1 MFFKP
6 HHLLA
11 FVFVTKSLATPVP
24 IHQRAP
30 AHRRHPKLEPQV
42 SHDLHIAVII
52 SGEPLER
59 RDDVSATP
67 VTFHKGQDPRVVG
80 GARPGAAILQSDPNA
95 VVSDSVPGSDA
106 AISAAEPVLR
116 RADNTVA
123 DGTTVDF
130 HRDQDPRVVGG
141 APPSAGILSA
151 DPDAAPAKPA
161 SDLPSP
167 PTTDAGGVQKRSAP
181 CFDTIKRRGI
191 NGPYGGLPA
200 LNTEG

>member
-24 IHQRAP
+24 
-30 AHRRHPKLEPQV
+30 AHRRHPELESQA
-42 SHDLHIAVII
+42 SHDLHIAVMP
-52 SGEPLER
+52 GEPLER

-80 GARPGAAILQSDPNA
+80 GARPGAAILQSDPN
-95 VVSDSVPGSDA
+95 VVASDSVPGSDA
-106 AISAAEPVLR
+106 AISAVEPVLR
-116 RADNTVA
+116 RDDNTVA

-151 DPDAAPAKPA
+151 DPNAAPAKPA

-167 PTTDAGGVQKRSAP
+167 PTTGAGGVQKRSAP

-191 NGPYGGLPA
+191 NGPYGGIPT